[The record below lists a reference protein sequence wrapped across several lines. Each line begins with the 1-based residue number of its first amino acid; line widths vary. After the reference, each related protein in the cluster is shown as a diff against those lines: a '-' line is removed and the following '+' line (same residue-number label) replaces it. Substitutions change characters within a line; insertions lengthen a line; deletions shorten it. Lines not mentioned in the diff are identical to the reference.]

1 MLTLFTF
8 TRWPDLLRNDTTTT
22 TTATI
27 ISIPNTNSLTQY
39 NTLQVHPR
47 TPVED
52 QEELASLLG
61 VPIIAGTVNRG
72 SDVIGG
78 GLVCNDWTAF
88 CGDDTTPTELS
99 VIESIF
105 KLDADDD
112 DDDDDDSDDDDVVS
126 KMKESLI
133 EDLVK

>member
-1 MLTLFTF
+1 M
-8 TRWPDLLRNDTTTT
+8 
-22 TTATI
+22 
-27 ISIPNTNSLTQY
+27 
-39 NTLQVHPR
+39 
-47 TPVED
+47 
-52 QEELASLLG
+52 
-61 VPIIAGTVNRG
+61 NRG

-112 DDDDDDSDDDDVVS
+112 DDDDSDDDDVVS

>member
-8 TRWPDLLRNDTTTT
+8 TRWPDLLCNDTTTT
-22 TTATI
+22 TAFPTTLLD
-27 ISIPNTNSLTQY
+27 THEHTHTQY
-39 NTLQVHPR
+39 NTSQVHPR

-112 DDDDDDSDDDDVVS
+112 DDDESDDDDVVS

>member
-1 MLTLFTF
+1 LYYCSDETQGFF
-8 TRWPDLLRNDTTTT
+8 FSSTT
-22 TTATI
+22 
-27 ISIPNTNSLTQY
+27 PLTQQQKI
-39 NTLQVHPR
+39 QVHPR

-78 GLVCNDWTAF
+78 GLVCNDWAAF

-99 VIESIF
+99 VVESIF
-105 KLDADDD
+105 KLDA

-133 EDLVK
+133 EEMVK